1 MLVHGKAQTTNE
13 YMLVSQALV
22 RHTLTPCSFVVFG
35 SIAQTQQN
43 GFNGAH
49 RVIDL
54 EQFPV
59 RISKDEAPT
68 PLPSVGLFVNFS
80 RIFVKKFFSSD
91 SSHSPLLFLCI
102 AMSDVI
108 AFRSFFVVTTLSFTI
123 YTQE

>member
-54 EQFPV
+54 EPV
-59 RISKDEAPT
+59 SYTHLTLPT
-68 PLPSVGLFVNFS
+68 NHRV
-80 RIFVKKFFSSD
+80 
-91 SSHSPLLFLCI
+91 
-102 AMSDVI
+102 
-108 AFRSFFVVTTLSFTI
+108 
-123 YTQE
+123 